1 VLVLFEN
8 EDHAWLDLHGFKQV
22 ALSLGFRE
30 ALHHPAIHLTVRLFQ
45 ALLHQAADDVVG
57 DGVALILAGL
67 DKFAK
72 LWLVL
77 GQILEEILRGNV
89 DEAELR
95 SQEFGLGGSAGAR
108 WTLQDDGRWLPWRLL
123 VVSHS
128 EHVEEVFLDLI
139 S

>member
-1 VLVLFEN
+1 MLVLLEN
-8 EDHAWLDLHGFKQV
+8 EYHARLDLHGFEQIT
-22 ALSLGFRE
+22 LSLGFRE
-30 ALHHPAIHLTVRLFQ
+30 AFHHPAIHLAVGLSQ
-45 ALLHQAADDVVG
+45 ALLHQAANDVVG

-67 DKFAK
+67 DKFSK

-77 GQILEEILRGNV
+77 GQILEQILRGNV

-95 SQEFGLGGSAGAR
+95 SQEVGLGGSAGAR
-108 WTLQDDGRWLPWRLL
+108 WPLQDDGRWLSWRLL

-128 EHVEEVFLDLI
+128 EHVEEVILDLI